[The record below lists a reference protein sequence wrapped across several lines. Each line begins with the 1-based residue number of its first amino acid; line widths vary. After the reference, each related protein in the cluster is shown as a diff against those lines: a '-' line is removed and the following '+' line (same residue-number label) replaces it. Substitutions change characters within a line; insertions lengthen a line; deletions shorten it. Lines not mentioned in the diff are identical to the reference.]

1 MQRRRGRFGIKRKE
15 CRRKFTY
22 SCSTQIGFGVASAAS
37 ALMEL
42 EEHNRLTKQ
51 IAETNAVIQSLP
63 DQLAVWKDQCN
74 NGIEKQWADA
84 YHMSNTN
91 SAITNLFKDLED
103 ESS

>member
-1 MQRRRGRFGIKRKE
+1 MRRMHDLIPPDG
-15 CRRKFTY
+15 
-22 SCSTQIGFGVASAAS
+22 STVLISQEDNVFYIGSIEEA
-37 ALMEL
+37 

-74 NGIEKQWADA
+74 NDIEKQWADA
-84 YHMSNTN
+84 YHMPNTK
-91 SAITNLFKDLED
+91 SAITNLFKDHED